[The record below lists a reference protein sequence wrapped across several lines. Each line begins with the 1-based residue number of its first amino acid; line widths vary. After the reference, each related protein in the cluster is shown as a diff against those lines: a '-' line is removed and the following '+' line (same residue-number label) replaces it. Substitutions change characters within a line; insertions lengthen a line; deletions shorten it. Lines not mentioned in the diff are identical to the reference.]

1 MLYVVSTPIGNLK
14 DITLRALEVLKA
26 VDLIACEDT
35 RHTKIIL
42 DRYAIKT
49 PTTSYYQYN
58 KIGKAKYLINL
69 LKQDKDIALVSD
81 SGTPGILDP
90 GYHLINLA
98 LQNNITIT
106 SIPGPVALIAALVV
120 SGKPTHRFIF
130 EGFLPPRKQARK
142 NRLEGLKKLKHT
154 IVFYESP
161 HRIISTL
168 EDIKEIFGD
177 IKLVCARELTKKFEE
192 IKRGRVTSLISEL
205 SSRRVRGE
213 FVVII

>member
-14 DITLRALEVLKA
+14 DITLRAIEVLKT

-42 DRYAIKT
+42 DRYAITT

-58 KIGKAKYLINL
+58 KIGKAKYLISL

-98 LQNNITIT
+98 LQNNIRIT

-130 EGFLPPRKQARK
+130 EGFLPSKKQARK
-142 NRLEGLKKLKHT
+142 NHLECLKKLKHT

-161 HRIISTL
+161 HRILATL

-177 IKLVCARELTKKFEE
+177 IQLVWARELTKKFEE
-192 IKRGRVTSLISEL
+192 VKRGRVTSLISEL

-213 FVVII
+213 FVVVI

>member
-14 DITLRALEVLKA
+14 DITLRAIEVLKA

-69 LKQDKDIALVSD
+69 LKQDKGIALVSD

-161 HRIISTL
+161 HRILSTL